1 MISTKSEKELELMRY
16 AGKVA
21 YDLLE
26 LMEKEIKPGVTT
38 KHLDE
43 IANKYITSKDCY
55 PSCLGY
61 EGYPASI
68 CTSVNESVVHEIPS
82 NRKLKNGDII
92 TIDVVVEYK
101 GYMADTA
108 RTYKVGE
115 VTKEVENLLKYTK
128 EALYKGLSVI
138 KPGII
143 LNDVCTAIE
152 SVAKEHGLGVVRE
165 LTGHGIGKEMHEDPY
180 IPNYSNNESNLVL
193 KEGMTLAIEPMFS
206 LGKRDVWLLEDDWT
220 IETQDKSPT
229 AHFEH
234 TIAVTKNG
242 YEILTGEWI
251 NG

>member
-1 MISTKSEKELELMRY
+1 MISTKTDSEIKLMRY

-26 LMEKEIKPGVTT
+26 LMETIIKPGVTT
-38 KHLDE
+38 KHLDDVAKE
-43 IANKYITSKDCY
+43 FIISKDCY
-55 PSCLGY
+55 PSCLGF

-82 NRKLKNGDII
+82 KRKLKDGDII

-108 RTYKVGE
+108 RTYKVGN
-115 VTKEVENLLKYTK
+115 VKKEVEDLLIHTK

-143 LNDVCTAIE
+143 LNEVCKTIE
-152 SVAKEHGLGVVRE
+152 NVAKEYNYGVIRE

-180 IPNYSNNESNLVL
+180 IPNYSNNESNIVL

-206 LGKRDVWLLEDDWT
+206 LKGRYVWLLEDDWT
-220 IETQDKSPT
+220 IVTQDKSPA

-234 TIAVTKNG
+234 TIVVTKNG
-242 YEILTGEWI
+242 YEILTGE
-251 NG
+251 

>member
-1 MISTKSEKELELMRY
+1 MISTKTDSEIKLMRY

-26 LMEKEIKPGVTT
+26 LMETIIKPGVTT
-38 KHLDE
+38 KHLDDVAKE
-43 IANKYITSKDCY
+43 FIISKDCY
-55 PSCLGY
+55 PSCLGF

-82 NRKLKNGDII
+82 KRKLKDGDII

-108 RTYKVGE
+108 RTYKVGN
-115 VTKEVENLLKYTK
+115 VKKEVEDLLIHTK
-128 EALYKGLSVI
+128 EALHKGLSVI

-143 LNDVCTAIE
+143 LNEVCKIIE
-152 SVAKEHGLGVVRE
+152 NVAKEYNYGVIRE

-180 IPNYSNNESNLVL
+180 IPNYSNNESNMVL

-206 LGKRDVWLLEDDWT
+206 LKGRYVWLLEDDWT
-220 IETQDKSPT
+220 IVTQDKSPA

-234 TIAVTKNG
+234 TIVVTKNG
-242 YEILTGEWI
+242 YEILTGE
-251 NG
+251 